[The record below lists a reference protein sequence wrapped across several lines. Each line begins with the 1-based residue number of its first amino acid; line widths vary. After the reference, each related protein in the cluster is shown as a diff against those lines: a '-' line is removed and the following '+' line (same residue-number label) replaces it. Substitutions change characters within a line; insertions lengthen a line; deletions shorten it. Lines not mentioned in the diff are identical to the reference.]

1 MNTMYAEERQNAI
14 AGLIGQRGRVS
25 VADLADTFGV
35 TTETVRR
42 DLASLD
48 RMGVVRRVHGGAV
61 PATSVTAVEPGMAER
76 EHTRAKEKDRIA
88 AAALAYLP
96 APGGSIALD
105 AGTTTGRLAALI
117 PVESDLTVVTNS
129 LPIATRLAAVSSLD
143 LHLLGGRVRGVT
155 QATVGEDTLRV
166 LGTVRVDVAFMGT
179 NAISVTHGL
188 STPDTDEAAVKRA
201 MVGSADRVVVVTD
214 SAKIGLQF
222 FMSFAALDC
231 VDVLVTDDG
240 ITDTDCTRLQ
250 QHGLEVVVA

>member
-1 MNTMYAEERQNAI
+1 MYAEERQNAI

-42 DLASLD
+42 DLAALD

-61 PATSVTAVEPGMAER
+61 PVSAMTAVEPGMAER
-76 EHTRAKEKDRIA
+76 EHTRAREKDRIA

-96 APGGSIALD
+96 PTGGSVALD

-117 PVESDLTVVTNS
+117 PMDSDLTVVTNS
-129 LPIATRLAAVSSLD
+129 LPIATRLAAVPALD
-143 LHLLGGRVRGVT
+143 LHLLGGRVRGIT
-155 QATVGEDTLRV
+155 QASVGEDALRVLATLRV
-166 LGTVRVDVAFMGT
+166 GVTFVGT
-179 NAISVTHGL
+179 NAISVDHGL
-188 STPDTDEAAVKRA
+188 STPDTAEAAVKRA
-201 MVGSADRVVVVTD
+201 MVAAADRVVVVAD
-214 SAKIGLQF
+214 SAKIGLEF
-222 FMSFAALDC
+222 FMSFASLDS

-240 ITDTDCTRLQ
+240 ISDTDCSRLQ

>member
-1 MNTMYAEERQNAI
+1 MYAEERQNAI

-25 VADLADTFGV
+25 VTDLAETFGV

-61 PATSVTAVEPGMAER
+61 PASSVTSVEPGMAER
-76 EHTRAKEKDRIA
+76 EHTRAKQKDLIA
-88 AAALAYLP
+88 AAALAFLP
-96 APGGSIALD
+96 TSGGRIALD
-105 AGTTTGRLAALI
+105 AGTTTGRLAALVPI
-117 PVESDLTVVTNS
+117 DADLTVVTNS
-129 LPIATRLAAVSSLD
+129 LPIATRLAAVPSID
-143 LHLLGGRVRGVT
+143 LHLLGGRVRGIT

-166 LGTVRVDVAFMGT
+166 LGTVRVDTAFIGT
-179 NAISVTHGL
+179 NALSIGHGL

-201 MVGSADRVVVVTD
+201 MVTAADRVVVVAD
-214 SAKIGLQF
+214 SAKIGLEF

-240 ITDTDCTRLQ
+240 ITEMDCTRLQ